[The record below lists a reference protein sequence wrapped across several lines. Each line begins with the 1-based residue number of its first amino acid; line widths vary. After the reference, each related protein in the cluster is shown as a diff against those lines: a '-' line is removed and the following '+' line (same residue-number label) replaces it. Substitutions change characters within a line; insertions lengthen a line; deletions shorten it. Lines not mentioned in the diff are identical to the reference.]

1 MKAENIVE
9 SEVIALLKEGNDCPV
24 CRSVEKSVD
33 GWVIGAFSNLLHNE
47 NARLEMKR
55 DGFCADHLRRITEL
69 AREKSDV
76 GSLAVSIVFREL
88 LIEQLA
94 WLRARKEPIFRTK
107 AKQGAGSC
115 VLCSIAN
122 QTERIYL
129 SAFSRF
135 LQSLEVRKK
144 YEESGSIFCINHSR
158 YLLKKVGQSTQEWL
172 TVIQKRK
179 YGQLTEEIE
188 EFVSKHDYRNKVPIG
203 EERTAWLRASKV
215 IGERESGNDVG

>member
-1 MKAENIVE
+1 LKAENIVE
-9 SEVIALLKEGNDCPV
+9 SEIVALLKEGNECPV
-24 CRSVEKSVD
+24 CRSMEKAVD

-55 DGFCADHLRRITEL
+55 DGFCADHLRRITQL

-94 WLRARKEPIFRTK
+94 WLRVRREPVFRTK
-107 AKQGAGSC
+107 RKPGPGSC
-115 VLCSIAN
+115 VLCSVAN

-135 LQSLEVRKK
+135 LQSLEVRKT

-158 YLLKKVGQSTQEWL
+158 YLLKKVGQSTQEWFAD
-172 TVIQKRK
+172 IQKRK
-179 YGQLTEEIE
+179 YAQLTGKIE

-203 EERTAWLRASKV
+203 EERTAWLTASKL

>member
-9 SEVIALLKEGNDCPV
+9 SEIVALLKESNECPV
-24 CRSVEKSVD
+24 CRSMEKSVD
-33 GWVIGAFSNLLHNE
+33 GWVIGTFSNLLHNE

-88 LIEQLA
+88 LVEQLV
-94 WLRARKEPIFRTK
+94 WLRVRKEPIFQARRNPRP
-107 AKQGAGSC
+107 GSC
-115 VLCSIAN
+115 VLCSVASK
-122 QTERIYL
+122 TERIYL

-135 LQSLEVRKK
+135 LQSLEVKEK
-144 YEESGSIFCINHSR
+144 YEESGAIFCINHSR
-158 YLLKKVGQSTQEWL
+158 CLLKKVGRSTQEWL
-172 TVIQKRK
+172 TDIQKRK

-188 EFVSKHDYRNKVPIG
+188 EFVSKHDYRNRVPIG
-203 EERTAWLRASKV
+203 EERTAWYTASRL
-215 IGERESGNDVG
+215 IGERESGNDLG

>member
-1 MKAENIVE
+1 LKAENIVE
-9 SEVIALLKEGNDCPV
+9 SEIVALLKESNECPV
-24 CRSVEKSVD
+24 CRSMEKSVD

-94 WLRARKEPIFRTK
+94 WLSVRKEPIFRTK
-107 AKQGAGSC
+107 GKPRRGSC
-115 VLCSIAN
+115 VLCSVAN

-158 YLLKKVGQSTQEWL
+158 YLLKEVGQSTQEWF
-172 TVIQKRK
+172 TDIQKRK
-179 YGQLTEEIE
+179 YGQLMETIE

-203 EERTAWLRASKV
+203 EERTAWLTASKI
-215 IGERESGNDVG
+215 IGERESGNSVG

>member
-24 CRSVEKSVD
+24 CRSMEESVD

-94 WLRARKEPIFRTK
+94 WLRVRKEPIFRTK